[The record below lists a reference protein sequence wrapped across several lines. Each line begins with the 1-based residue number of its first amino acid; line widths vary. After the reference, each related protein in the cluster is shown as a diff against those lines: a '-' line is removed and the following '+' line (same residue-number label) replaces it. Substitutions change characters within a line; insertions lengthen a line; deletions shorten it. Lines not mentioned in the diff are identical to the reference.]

1 MKTGLAFGILAFAIY
16 LNIFLPLACFWFCIA
31 LAIERLILNS
41 WFVHYALHHKEHS
54 IIICT
59 EDGLWQ
65 QGVLL
70 QSTYGLV
77 LTRIEQPSAQ
87 ILKEYLTTHPE
98 TNSIYIE
105 PSILS
110 VAEFEEVAHICYE
123 HGLTLHLLPQA
134 VPALRQAMQSEYRG
148 TVNVLSPTNPPLQN
162 PFNIAIKRL
171 TDILFSLIILLTVFP
186 IIAFI
191 AYICIKKQSRGPI
204 FKIQKMYGMNGKGF
218 QCITFRTQHYNDES
232 SFRDTNSPTHFPFG
246 KFLHASRLELLP
258 QFINVLIGTMSIV
271 GSQIM
276 DEEHYRSY
284 NNELKQ
290 LFASEYQLKAGIT
303 SYRFASQTEGN
314 SKADVWYY
322 RNWGFWLDIRIM
334 LHHIISLLKKSNNTR
349 INYI

>member
-1 MKTGLAFGILAFAIY
+1 
-16 LNIFLPLACFWFCIA
+16 

-41 WFVHYALHHKEHS
+41 CFVRYALRHKEHS

-65 QGVLL
+65 QEALL
-70 QSTYGLV
+70 QNTYGLA

-110 VAEFEEVAHICYE
+110 VTELDEIAHICYE
-123 HGLTLHLLPQA
+123 HSLTLHLLPQA
-134 VPALRQAMQSEYRG
+134 VPALSQAMQSEYRG

-171 TDILFSLIILLTVFP
+171 TDILFSLTILLTIFP

-204 FKIQKMYGMNGKGF
+204 FKIQKMCGMDGKEF
-218 QCITFRTQHYNDES
+218 QRITFRTQHYNDES

-258 QFINVLIGTMSIV
+258 QFINVLIGSMSIV
-271 GSQIM
+271 GSQVM
-276 DEEHYRSY
+276 NEEYHRNY

-290 LFASEYQLKAGIT
+290 FFASEYQLKAGIT
-303 SYRFASQTEGN
+303 SYRFASQTKGN

>member
-1 MKTGLAFGILAFAIY
+1 
-16 LNIFLPLACFWFCIA
+16 
-31 LAIERLILNS
+31 
-41 WFVHYALHHKEHS
+41 
-54 IIICT
+54 
-59 EDGLWQ
+59 
-65 QGVLL
+65 
-70 QSTYGLV
+70 
-77 LTRIEQPSAQ
+77 
-87 ILKEYLTTHPE
+87 
-98 TNSIYIE
+98 
-105 PSILS
+105 
-110 VAEFEEVAHICYE
+110 
-123 HGLTLHLLPQA
+123 
-134 VPALRQAMQSEYRG
+134 MQSEYRG

-171 TDILFSLIILLTVFP
+171 TDILFSLIILLTIFP

-204 FKIQKMYGMNGKGF
+204 FKIQKMYGMDGKGF

-232 SFRDTNSPTHFPFG
+232 SFGDTNSPTHFPFG

-258 QFINVLIGTMSIV
+258 QFINVLIGSMSIV
-271 GSQIM
+271 GSQVM
-276 DEEHYRSY
+276 NEEHYRSY
-284 NNELKQ
+284 SNELKQ

-303 SYRFASQTEGN
+303 SYRFASQTKGN